1 MNLIKKVMNSS
12 IVIIVGL
19 IMITVVAS
27 VPAFRSAIYEGHDLK
42 FHFGRIQSLAEELA
56 SLHLPVRYESNA
68 WYGHGYVSPLFYGD
82 IFLYIPALLFLAGV
96 PIFRVVN
103 IYILLVNLTTVLLCY
118 YSFKGLFK
126 DKYWGMFATTCYTL
140 AGYRLTNI
148 YVRSALGEY
157 TAMAFLPLCIYGL
170 YRIYANK
177 TEKSIGFKKT
187 IQLILPFVLGVT
199 GLVESHILSTE
210 MVALFVMLFILFNI
224 KDIQFVLK
232 PLIMSLVLIL
242 LINAFFIIPFLDS
255 YISMDLVV
263 NTSPVSP
270 DLQGNGLY
278 LNQLFG
284 LITGGQGGNS
294 LWSTENEGCFNVG
307 LVIVCCEIATIAYMM
322 MLLFNY
328 FKKGVA
334 IEQADKW
341 VIQLTLLGIL
351 SMWMSTV
358 YFPWHTISKVG
369 FIGDLLGAVQY
380 PWRYILIQNIIF
392 VTTGTYSFGKILK
405 REYLKFL
412 LLIGCFGLAVLLT
425 GVFDYQ
431 LSFSKNITAEQAAE
445 NWADKLY
452 LLKGTDAEAL
462 KYTDVTFE
470 DNKAILPVI
479 AYKYVYVYDK
489 DKNKLPIEVTE
500 GNLIAVSKQLYND
513 EITIQFEEPWH
524 WRLSEIISVISILG
538 IVVITFRKN

>member
-56 SLHLPVRYESNA
+56 ALHFPVRYESNA

-103 IYILLVNLTTVLLCY
+103 IYILIINLTTVLLCY

-126 DKYWGMFATTCYTL
+126 DKYWGLFATICYTL

-177 TEKSIGFKKT
+177 TAKSIGFKKT

-199 GLVESHILSTE
+199 GLVESHILSIE

-263 NTSPVSP
+263 NTSPVSS

-278 LNQLFG
+278 FNQLFG
-284 LITGGQGGNS
+284 LVTQGQGGNS

-307 LVIVCCEIATIAYMM
+307 LVIVCCEIATIAYMI

-328 FKKGVA
+328 FKKGVD
-334 IEQADKW
+334 IEQVDKW

-405 REYLKFL
+405 RGYLKFL

-431 LSFSKNITAEQAAE
+431 LSFSKNITSEQAAE

-452 LLKGTDAEAL
+452 LPKGTDVEAL
-462 KYTDVTFE
+462 EDTGVIFE
-470 DNKAILPVI
+470 DDKAILPVI
-479 AYKYVYVYDK
+479 AYKYVYVYDN

-500 GNLIAVSKQLYND
+500 ENLIAVSKQLYND